1 MKRIQASLI
10 ALMCVVCAFAS
21 VPYTM
26 DPEETLPEK
35 SGFSKIEYNA
45 GDRVRTLTATRMTLV
60 TLVRRCSANPSPR
73 NCTKTT

>member
-26 DPEETLPEK
+26 DLEETLPEK

-45 GDRVRTLTATRMTLV
+45 GDRDRKSVV
-60 TLVRRCSANPSPR
+60 
-73 NCTKTT
+73 